1 MNSPGNPC
9 SEYLRR
15 RNEGLQWEGFAEK
28 EGFKPGVQAACVM
41 SRREKF
47 LDEALSKY
55 TVHVYNNN
63 NNNVPHAAVGGSTV
77 EAGAQAPKSWLGPEI

>member
-1 MNSPGNPC
+1 M
-9 SEYLRR
+9 
-15 RNEGLQWEGFAEK
+15 
-28 EGFKPGVQAACVM
+28 CVM

-63 NNNVPHAAVGGSTV
+63 NNNVPHAASGGSTLG
-77 EAGAQAPKSWLGPEI
+77 AGAQAPKSWLGPKFSRILYTLWSIDSQQN